1 MVYRLAQILDNH
13 ARVLPNADGVH
24 IQWCNLS
31 TASEKVIF
39 KSMQE
44 VFKHAQHFIENKKQ
58 RYQSRRHDHDHHHHH
73 HRVDGRLNN
82 NAGSQRNIL
91 QSRGSLAPQRRS
103 LQQQQQHQTTTTMST
118 TTAES
123 TTSSNTSNHH
133 HQATDNPW
141 YKTRLCERFETE
153 GSCSYGSKCT
163 FAHGVAELRERTGAE
178 EDPVAKSGATTN
190 DKNPLYKTKLCE
202 RFMKD
207 NFCQYG
213 PKCHFGKCAIRT
225 HGGNGLTQHH
235 PSFM

>member
-24 IQWCNLS
+24 IQWCNLT

-44 VFKHAQHFIENKKQ
+44 VFKHAQHFIDNKKQ
-58 RYQSRRHDHDHHHHH
+58 RYQSRRHDHDHQ
-73 HRVDGRLNN
+73 RSDNRLNN
-82 NAGSQRNIL
+82 NAGSQRNSL
-91 QSRGSLAPQRRS
+91 QSRGLLSPQRRS
-103 LQQQQQHQTTTTMST
+103 LQQQHQTTTTSSSSTMS
-118 TTAES
+118 TAES
-123 TTSSNTSNHH
+123 TPSNTSGGN
-133 HQATDNPW
+133 QAAHATENPW

-163 FAHGVAELRERTGAE
+163 FAHGVAELRERTGGE
-178 EDPVAKSGATTN
+178 EDPVTKSGAAAN

-213 PKCHFGKCAIRT
+213 PKCHFGKCV
-225 HGGNGLTQHH
+225 Q
-235 PSFM
+235 F